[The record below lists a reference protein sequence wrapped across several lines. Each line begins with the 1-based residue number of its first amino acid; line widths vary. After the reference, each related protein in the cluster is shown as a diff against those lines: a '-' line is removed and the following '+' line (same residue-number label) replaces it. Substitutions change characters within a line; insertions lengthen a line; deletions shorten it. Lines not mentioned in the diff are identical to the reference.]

1 MKIRI
6 AWLTVII
13 LGLAVLLV
21 SAVSAHEGREIG
33 DYTIEI
39 GWRVEPAYT
48 GLINGPE
55 ITITRHQ

>member
-1 MKIRI
+1 VKIRI

-13 LGLAVLLV
+13 MGLAVLLV
-21 SAVSAHEGREIG
+21 SAVTAHEGREIG

-48 GLINGPE
+48 GLINAP
-55 ITITRHQ
+55 IRV